1 MPVFLAPIAVHVVR
15 TIVVCAGRQIIK
27 HAVKKSVKQAVRRG
41 VLQTSKGLKSM
52 VRNTYKNPIGQ
63 KQNNITGA
71 ENFAKEKVNSIFEVA
86 NESQNRGSKIIHEA
100 NKQVRNSQIMSSM
113 NQMPKN
119 NPYGHLFRK

>member
-27 HAVKKSVKQAVRRG
+27 HAVKKGVKQAVRRG

-52 VRNTYKNPIGQ
+52 VRNTSKNPIGQ

-71 ENFAKEKVNSIFEVA
+71 ENFTKEKVNSVFEVA
-86 NESQNRGSKIIHEA
+86 KEIQNGGSKILHEA
-100 NKQVRNSQIMSSM
+100 NQQIQRHIIMPKA
-113 NQMPKN
+113 NPIPKN
-119 NPYGHLFRK
+119 NPFGHLGY